1 MKIPVIQDMPGVG
14 ENLQDHV
21 ALGGTAYL
29 INRPDPNID
38 GPGFVLP
45 RSLTLNAIHDFLV
58 EKRGPLYGLP
68 ECEVMAF
75 VHTK

>member
-1 MKIPVIQDMPGVG
+1 MNIPVIKDLPGVG
-14 ENLQDHV
+14 KNLQDHV

-45 RSLTLNAIHDFLV
+45 RSLTLNSVHEFLV
-58 EKRGPLYGLP
+58 ERKGPLYGLP
-68 ECEVMAF
+68 ECEVMGF